1 MWARKNGTDLANSA
15 TKVSIESNG
24 GVVAPSLSFME
35 SFAAN
40 DVFQL
45 MWATDSTNVSLD
57 APAATAFAPATPSA
71 ELTVKQV
78 AL

>member
-1 MWARKNGTDLANSA
+1 M
-15 TKVSIESNG
+15 V
-24 GVVAPSLSFME
+24 
-35 SFAAN
+35 AN

-71 ELTVKQV
+71 ELSVKQV
-78 AL
+78 AQ